1 MMATLKRSE
10 MRFLDEVFNMKH
22 GYPLDFSNR
31 TFAEFFEDEFKI
43 DIYADKYS
51 ERGTSKA
58 NRLRCFIEGK
68 DGYLVGKVLRRLW
81 EYRTETLVA
90 ANVSRAL
97 PQAVEDRFFELVVTI
112 EAGFAPPM
120 LGSLSG
126 VAETLDFDTVTR
138 DLDRALASANE
149 DPEDAVTAACSTV
162 ESVCRSILIELNEC
176 LPDKKDIKGLFS
188 AVRKPL
194 GLSPDRTDLDPLI
207 ADDVR
212 KILSGFATAIEG
224 IGALRTHGGD
234 AHGRERGYTRI
245 DQRIA
250 NLAIHAASTVALFLI
265 QTWQRKYPQRVLPAY
280 GATNSKAAVQE
291 ISGLTRRGTT

>member
-1 MMATLKRSE
+1 MANLKRSE
-10 MRFLDEVFNMKH
+10 MRFIDEVFNMKD

-31 TFAEFFEDEFKI
+31 TFSEFFEDEFKI
-43 DIYADKYS
+43 DIYAEKYS

-58 NRLRCFIEGK
+58 NRLRCFIETQ
-68 DGYLVGKVLRRLW
+68 DGYLVGKVLRRLS
-81 EYRTETLVA
+81 EYRTETFVA
-90 ANVSRAL
+90 ADVSRAL
-97 PQAVEDRFFELVVTI
+97 PQAVENKFFELVSRI
-112 EAGFAPPM
+112 EAGFAPPV

-126 VAETLDFDTVTR
+126 VAETLDFDTVAR
-138 DLDRALASANE
+138 DLDRALTSAKE

-162 ESVCRSILIELNEC
+162 ESVCRSILIELNEP
-176 LPDKKDIKGLFS
+176 LPDKKDIKGLFN

-194 GLSPDRTDLDPLI
+194 GLSPDKPDLDPLI

-212 KILSGFATAIEG
+212 KILSGLATAIEG

-250 NLAIHAASTVALFLI
+250 SLAIHAASTVALFLI
-265 QTWQRKYPQRVLPAY
+265 QTWQRKYPQRVLPAH
-280 GATNSKAAVQE
+280 
-291 ISGLTRRGTT
+291 GTTERKVAAQGFGQ